1 MQRKRKAPDASV
13 SLSLNA
19 HEGKGMTKLR
29 LFLVLAAVTACAC
42 AAVVLWS
49 WWQSPKRRVHRLV
62 REVLNRPAGFSLEPQ
77 MSNEAIDEEYER
89 LGARAIPPLIDL
101 LQHEHSGFRRI
112 AALYLGKRGDARAVV
127 PLIRLLSDPDRFVR
141 SFAAGALGKLGDHR
155 ASAPL
160 LNTLMHDTDEGV
172 RVVAARSLGLAG
184 DPKDPKV
191 VSALIEL
198 VETGTMRASAAR
210 SLGLLKDRAAV
221 PALQNAL
228 LDDRDPWV
236 RHEAALAL
244 VRLGVNSGI
253 DELLVALVWDSVVI
267 AEEQV
272 IIIQALADVADQRVK
287 AALDRIASSSDH
299 NPVVRDAA
307 RRALKQR

>member
-1 MQRKRKAPDASV
+1 MQRQTKAPDRSAP
-13 SLSLNA
+13 LSLNTHRA
-19 HEGKGMTKLR
+19 KGVTKLR
-29 LFLVLAAVTACAC
+29 LLLLLGAVTACVC
-42 AAVVLWS
+42 VAVVLWS

-62 REVLNRPAGFSLEPQ
+62 REVLNTPAGFSLEPQ

-127 PLIRLLSDPDRFVR
+127 PLIRLLSDPDEIVR
-141 SFAAGALGKLGDHR
+141 SFAARALGKLGDPR

-160 LNTLMHDTDEGV
+160 LNTLMHDTDERV
-172 RVVAARSLGLAG
+172 RVVAARSLGHVG
-184 DPKDPKV
+184 YSKDPKV

-198 VETGTMRASAAR
+198 LETGTMRASAAS
-210 SLGLLKDRAAV
+210 SLGRLKDRAAV
-221 PALQNAL
+221 PALEKA
-228 LDDRDPWV
+228 LDDHDPGV
-236 RHEAALAL
+236 RREAALAL

-253 DELLVALVWDSVVI
+253 DELLVALGDS
-267 AEEQV
+267 AAAAGYPMKV

-287 AALDRIASSSDH
+287 AALDRIASSDQS
-299 NPVVRDAA
+299 PAVRDAA
-307 RRALKQR
+307 RRALMPR